1 MRFQTLFTL
10 GDPPGPKGKFNRA
23 HRKTRSVV
31 ERSFGVLKK
40 RFSALGTILR
50 VKDMV
55 LASKLIECG
64 CILHN
69 LAIHHGYSGEDLQ
82 DDDQPQDGQ
91 ASGQEGQAHL
101 EGLGPQEPEQ
111 DPPRERRR
119 NELLACFQ

>member
-1 MRFQTLFTL
+1 M
-10 GDPPGPKGKFNRA
+10 
-23 HRKTRSVV
+23 V

-40 RFSALGTILR
+40 RFYALGTVLR
-50 VKDMV
+50 VRDMV

-69 LAIHHGYSGEDLQ
+69 LAIQHGYSGEDLL

-91 ASGQEGQAHL
+91 ARGQEGQAH
-101 EGLGPQEPEQ
+101 GDGPGHQTPEQ